1 MHCAPC
7 LTPFWKGECRRDVK
21 SEEKKKK
28 KAHVGIKSKTE
39 KKDELLGEK
48 VQRNKK
54 GNTVGALR
62 IHLCAHEKRIMGGKE
77 KKYKVSLFLCMEI
90 CLGAQPTETLK
101 PGAEANA
108 RMVDIHSSVKLII
121 IDEKRAFSFQRYSN
135 EPFISK

>member
-21 SEEKKKK
+21 SEKKKKK

-77 KKYKVSLFLCMEI
+77 KKNIKLVFFFVW
-90 CLGAQPTETLK
+90 K
-101 PGAEANA
+101 
-108 RMVDIHSSVKLII
+108 SVWACSQQKL
-121 IDEKRAFSFQRYSN
+121 
-135 EPFISK
+135 

>member
-21 SEEKKKK
+21 SEKKK

-62 IHLCAHEKRIMGGKE
+62 IHLCAHEKKNNGR
-77 KKYKVSLFLCMEI
+77 
-90 CLGAQPTETLK
+90 
-101 PGAEANA
+101 
-108 RMVDIHSSVKLII
+108 
-121 IDEKRAFSFQRYSN
+121 
-135 EPFISK
+135 